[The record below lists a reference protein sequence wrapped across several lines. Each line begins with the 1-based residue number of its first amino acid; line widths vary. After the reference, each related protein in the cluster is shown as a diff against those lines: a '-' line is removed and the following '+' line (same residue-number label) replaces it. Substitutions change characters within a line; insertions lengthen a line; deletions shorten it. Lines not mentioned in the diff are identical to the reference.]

1 MPGAIVAHHRHMS
14 DTALVDAIQS
24 VLAGTAFDRAQG
36 GDAGCGTYLTWCT
49 PTRTFRE
56 RHPGV
61 PEALDLEHPDG
72 CTDLIV
78 AVDRDGRLER
88 ASLEM
93 LELAP
98 DLVGH
103 PIEDVLPELVER
115 LRRLL
120 SSS

>member
-1 MPGAIVAHHRHMS
+1 MTTSPR
-14 DTALVDAIQS
+14 LVDAIQP

-36 GDAGCGTYLTWCT
+36 GDSGGGAYLTWCT
-49 PTRTFRE
+49 PTTTFRD
-56 RHPGV
+56 RHPDV

-93 LELAP
+93 LEVAP
-98 DLVGH
+98 DLVGQ
-103 PIEDVLPELVER
+103 PVEDVLPDLVAR

-120 SSS
+120 SPS

>member
-1 MPGAIVAHHRHMS
+1 MS
-14 DTALVDAIQS
+14 DTTLVGAIQP

-36 GDAGCGTYLTWCT
+36 GDAGGGTYLTWCA

-56 RHPGV
+56 RHPDV

-78 AVDRDGRLER
+78 AVDQDGRLEQ

-93 LELAP
+93 LQLAP
-98 DLVGH
+98 DLVGNL
-103 PIEDVLPELVER
+103 IEDVLPELVER

-120 SSS
+120 SPS